1 MWMPM
6 PCGIPK
12 HLLPNSAHGKAITL
26 DETVKTEL
34 SVDMS
39 EVQNEDLSE
48 TLTAESAA

>member
-1 MWMPM
+1 M
-6 PCGIPK
+6 IK
-12 HLLPNSAHGKAITL
+12 QLLKYAPVKSEFQKAITL

-39 EVQNEDLSE
+39 EVQNEYLSE

>member
-1 MWMPM
+1 M
-6 PCGIPK
+6 IK
-12 HLLPNSAHGKAITL
+12 QLLKYAPVKSEFQKAITL